1 MTDEALDIMNAGTE
15 VSSEQLRMIDQ
26 DADLRK
32 ACEDIFVA
40 QNVLAREQM
49 PAADVHEQLRLFHQ
63 RRRRARLRYI
73 GAAILSA
80 AAVLV
85 AAVFLL
91 KPKAAKEQGLFFEA
105 ASEQQQPTI
114 TTDDGTT
121 VPIRMVAQAGHPD
134 RRVVVDT
141 DQMEVEQLR
150 LNVPVGQSLQVDLP
164 DGSKVFMHPGSRIV
178 YPNHFIGDKREVK
191 FSGQAYFVVARDVAH
206 PFVVTTA
213 KSQTTVLGTEFD
225 ITAYEGRPEYIT
237 LISGKVSCRLLN
249 GEQATDQE
257 NRRVGE
263 LWPQIHE
270 VILTPGQ
277 QLSIVNSQLTVRT
290 LTDTDQFTSWRD
302 GYFYFDNIPL
312 RDILREIGQYYN
324 VSIVSLRPW
333 LLDYRM
339 RFIVP
344 REKGIDYVVKTLNR
358 MEKVNAKLHHNRLY
372 INPKQE

>member
-49 PAADVHEQLRLFHQ
+49 PAADVDEQLWLFHQ

-105 ASEQQQPTI
+105 VSEQQQPTI

-277 QLSIVNSQLTVRT
+277 QLSIVNSQLTVST

-333 LLDYRM
+333 LLDFRM

>member
-49 PAADVHEQLRLFHQ
+49 PAADADEQLWLFHQ

-105 ASEQQQPTI
+105 VSEQQQPTI

-324 VSIVSLRPW
+324 VSIVTLRPW
-333 LLDYRM
+333 LLDFRM

>member
-49 PAADVHEQLRLFHQ
+49 PAADADEQLRLFHQ

-105 ASEQQQPTI
+105 VSEQQQPTI

-324 VSIVSLRPW
+324 VSIVTLRPW
-333 LLDYRM
+333 LLDFRM

>member
-49 PAADVHEQLRLFHQ
+49 PAADADEQLRLFHQ

-105 ASEQQQPTI
+105 VSEQQQPTI

-324 VSIVSLRPW
+324 VSIVTLRPW

>member
-49 PAADVHEQLRLFHQ
+49 PAADADEQLRLFHQ
-63 RRRRARLRYI
+63 RRRRARLRNI

-105 ASEQQQPTI
+105 VSEQQQPTI

-324 VSIVSLRPW
+324 VSIVTLRPW
-333 LLDYRM
+333 LLDFRM

>member
-49 PAADVHEQLRLFHQ
+49 SAADADEQLRLFHQ

-105 ASEQQQPTI
+105 VSEQQQPTI

-372 INPKQE
+372 ISPKQE

>member
-49 PAADVHEQLRLFHQ
+49 SAADADEQLRLFHQ

-105 ASEQQQPTI
+105 VSEQQQPTI

-333 LLDYRM
+333 LLDFRM

>member
-49 PAADVHEQLRLFHQ
+49 PAADVDEQLWLFHQ

-105 ASEQQQPTI
+105 VSEQQQPTI

-277 QLSIVNSQLTVRT
+277 QLSIVNSQLTVST

-324 VSIVSLRPW
+324 VSIVTLRPW

>member
-49 PAADVHEQLRLFHQ
+49 PAADVDEQLWLFHQ

-105 ASEQQQPTI
+105 VSEQQQPTI

-372 INPKQE
+372 INPKLE

>member
-49 PAADVHEQLRLFHQ
+49 PAADVDEQLWLFHQ

-105 ASEQQQPTI
+105 VSEQQQPTI

-324 VSIVSLRPW
+324 VSIVTLRPW

>member
-15 VSSEQLRMIDQ
+15 VSPEQLRMIDQ

-49 PAADVHEQLRLFHQ
+49 PAADADEQLRLFHQ
-63 RRRRARLRYI
+63 RRRRARLRNI

-105 ASEQQQPTI
+105 VSEQQQPTI

-324 VSIVSLRPW
+324 VSIVTLRPW
-333 LLDYRM
+333 LLDFRM

>member
-49 PAADVHEQLRLFHQ
+49 PAADVDEQLRLFHQ

-105 ASEQQQPTI
+105 VSEQQQPTI

>member
-49 PAADVHEQLRLFHQ
+49 SAADADEQLRLFHQ

-105 ASEQQQPTI
+105 VSEQQQPTI

>member
-1 MTDEALDIMNAGTE
+1 MADEALDIMNAGTE

-49 PAADVHEQLRLFHQ
+49 SAADADEQLRLFHQ

-105 ASEQQQPTI
+105 VSEQQQPTI

-324 VSIVSLRPW
+324 VSIVTLRPW
-333 LLDYRM
+333 LLDFRM